1 MDVNQGKGR
10 IWMST
15 RAKAP
20 YMHGIDEGNEHQ
32 KTGIYMASILAKGDH
47 LWKFMT
53 VIVML
58 AKSRPR

>member
-1 MDVNQGKGR
+1 
-10 IWMST
+10 MST

-20 YMHGIDEGNEHQ
+20 YIHGIDEGNEHQ
-32 KTGIYMASILAKGDH
+32 KTGLYMASILAKGDH

-58 AKSRPR
+58 AKYRPR